1 MQNVDK
7 PVDIDTSGPGAEV
20 ELDSVKEE
28 LIEETI
34 VEEKTPGT
42 DKSYENERE
51 TKLEDGGSAD
61 DANAKSDEPTDVQA
75 SEENTE
81 KKKELEEYSEG
92 VKRRIAKLTKKMRE
106 SERREE
112 AATIYAKSVLAEK
125 EALSSRLAKLDTGFV
140 SEKENR
146 IKSGMEAAVAKLAKA
161 REESDLKAE
170 VAATAEISR
179 LGYEEARLAD
189 LKARQAEQKT
199 ETQIPQQPI
208 QQQEVEMP
216 RQVDSRARDWARKN
230 DWFNKDPIMTEGAKV
245 IHRQLTE
252 IEGYDPNTEPE
263 EYYSEVDRRI
273 RLEFPHKFDTNVT
286 QESTRPTQTVASA
299 TRANRSSGRKVV
311 KLTPSQVA
319 IAKKLGVPLKDYAEQ
334 LKITEG
340 V

>member
-1 MQNVDK
+1 MQDTDK
-7 PVDIDTSGPGAEV
+7 PVNIDTSGPGAEV

-125 EALSSRLAKLDTGFV
+125 EALSSRLSRLDTGFV

-189 LKARQAEQKT
+189 LKARQAEKKA
-199 ETQIPQQPI
+199 ETPVPQP
-208 QQQEVEMP
+208 QQQEVDVP

-230 DWFNKDPIMTEGAKV
+230 EWFNKDPIMTEGAKV

-252 IEGYDPNTEPE
+252 IEGYDPNTEAE

>member
-20 ELDSVKEE
+20 ELEENKETLVQE
-28 LIEETI
+28 QTPTEGTKDDNQPETNI
-34 VEEKTPGT
+34 
-42 DKSYENERE
+42 
-51 TKLEDGGSAD
+51 EDGSSAD
-61 DANAKSDEPTDVQA
+61 DANAKSDEPTDVQD
-75 SEENTE
+75 E
-81 KKKELEEYSEG
+81 KKESTDQKKELEEYSEG

-106 SERREE
+106 AERREE

-125 EALSSRLAKLDTGFV
+125 EKLNSRLAKLDTGFV
-140 SEKENR
+140 SEKESR

-161 REESDLKAE
+161 REDGDMKGE

-189 LKARQAEQKT
+189 LKSQQAESQPQT
-199 ETQIPQQPI
+199 PTQNQPQEQVEVPRRVDPRA
-208 QQQEVEMP
+208 QE
-216 RQVDSRARDWARKN
+216 WARTN
-230 DWFNKDPIMTEGAKV
+230 AWFNKDPVMTEGAKV

-252 IEGYDPNTEPE
+252 IEGYDPNSEPD
-263 EYYSEVDRRI
+263 EYYKEIDRRI
-273 RLEFPHKFDTNVT
+273 RLEFPHKFDTT
-286 QESTRPTQTVASA
+286 ASTETAKPTQTVASA
-299 TRANRSSGRKVV
+299 TRSSKTSGRKIV

-319 IAKKLGVPLKDYAEQ
+319 IANKLGVPLKDYAEQ

>member
-20 ELDSVKEE
+20 ELEENKETLVQEQTPTEGTKDDNQPETNIEDS
-28 LIEETI
+28 
-34 VEEKTPGT
+34 
-42 DKSYENERE
+42 S
-51 TKLEDGGSAD
+51 SSD
-61 DANAKSDEPTDVQA
+61 DANAKSDEPTDVQD
-75 SEENTE
+75 EKTE
-81 KKKELEEYSEG
+81 SKDQKKELEEYSDG

-106 SERREE
+106 AERREE

-125 EALSSRLAKLDTGFV
+125 EKLSSKLAKLDTGFV
-140 SEKENR
+140 SEKESR

-161 REESDLKAE
+161 REDGDMKGE

-189 LKARQAEQKT
+189 LKSQQAESQPQT
-199 ETQIPQQPI
+199 PTQNQPQEQVEVPRRVDPRA
-208 QQQEVEMP
+208 QE
-216 RQVDSRARDWARKN
+216 WARTN
-230 DWFNKDPIMTEGAKV
+230 AWFNKDPVMTEGAKV

-252 IEGYDPNTEPE
+252 IEGYDPNSEPD
-263 EYYSEVDRRI
+263 EYYKEIDRRI
-273 RLEFPHKFDTNVT
+273 RLEFPHKFDTT
-286 QESTRPTQTVASA
+286 ASTETAKPTQTVASA
-299 TRANRSSGRKVV
+299 TRSSKTSGRKIV

>member
-1 MQNVDK
+1 MQDTDK
-7 PVDIDTSGPGAEV
+7 PVNIDTSGPGAEV

-34 VEEKTPGT
+34 VEDKTPAE
-42 DKSYENERE
+42 DKSHENERE

-61 DANAKSDEPTDVQA
+61 DAIAKSDEPTDVQA

-81 KKKELEEYSEG
+81 KKKELDEYSDG

-112 AATIYAKSVLAEK
+112 AATIYARSVLAEK
-125 EALSSRLAKLDTGFV
+125 EALSSRLSKLDTGFV
-140 SEKENR
+140 AEKENR

-179 LGYEEARLAD
+179 LGYEEARLGD
-189 LKARQAEQKT
+189 LKARQAEQKAQT
-199 ETQIPQQPI
+199 PIPQQP
-208 QQQEVEMP
+208 QQEVEMP
-216 RQVDSRARDWARKN
+216 RQVDARARDWARKN
-230 DWFNKDPIMTEGAKV
+230 GWFNKDAVMTEGAKV

-252 IEGYDPNTEPE
+252 IEGYDPNSDAE

-273 RLEFPHKFDTNVT
+273 RLEFPHKFVTMEEDTIRK
-286 QESTRPTQTVASA
+286 SPTQTVASA
-299 TRANRSSGRKVV
+299 TRVNKTSGRKIVR
-311 KLTPSQVA
+311 LTPSQVA

-334 LKITEG
+334 LKITDG
-340 V
+340 G

>member
-20 ELDSVKEE
+20 ELEENKETLVQEQTPTEGTKDDNQPETNIEDS
-28 LIEETI
+28 
-34 VEEKTPGT
+34 
-42 DKSYENERE
+42 S
-51 TKLEDGGSAD
+51 SSD
-61 DANAKSDEPTDVQA
+61 DANAKSDEPTDVQD
-75 SEENTE
+75 EKTE
-81 KKKELEEYSEG
+81 SKDKKKELEEYSDG

-106 SERREE
+106 AERREE

-125 EALSSRLAKLDTGFV
+125 EKLNSRLAKLDTGFV
-140 SEKENR
+140 SEKESR

-161 REESDLKAE
+161 REDGDMKGE

-189 LKARQAEQKT
+189 LKSQQAESQPQT
-199 ETQIPQQPI
+199 PTQNQPQEQVEVPRRVDPRA
-208 QQQEVEMP
+208 QE
-216 RQVDSRARDWARKN
+216 WARTN
-230 DWFNKDPIMTEGAKV
+230 AWFNKDPVMTEGAKV

-252 IEGYDPNTEPE
+252 IEGYDPNSEPD
-263 EYYSEVDRRI
+263 EYYKEIDRRI
-273 RLEFPHKFDTNVT
+273 RLEFPHKFDTT
-286 QESTRPTQTVASA
+286 ASTETAKPTQTVASA
-299 TRANRSSGRKVV
+299 TRSSKTSGRKIV

-319 IAKKLGVPLKDYAEQ
+319 IANKLGVPLKDYAEQ

>member
-20 ELDSVKEE
+20 ELDPPKETLVQE
-28 LIEETI
+28 QPED
-34 VEEKTPGT
+34 KTPAE
-42 DKSYENERE
+42 DKTHENERE
-51 TKLEDGGSAD
+51 TKLEDGGSTD
-61 DANAKSDEPTDVQA
+61 DAIAKSDEPTDVQDK
-75 SEENTE
+75 EKNTE
-81 KKKELEEYSEG
+81 QKQELEEYSDG

-106 SERREE
+106 AERREE
-112 AATIYAKSVLAEK
+112 AATMYAKSVLAEK
-125 EALSSRLAKLDTGFV
+125 EQLSSRLTKLDTGFV

-146 IKSGMEAAVAKLAKA
+146 IKAGMEAAVAKLAKA

-170 VAATAEISR
+170 VAASAEISR

-189 LKARQAEQKT
+189 LKARQAETKA
-199 ETQIPQQPI
+199 ETPVNQPQEQ
-208 QQQEVEMP
+208 VEP
-216 RQVDSRARDWARKN
+216 QRQVDPRARQWAQKN
-230 DWFNKDPIMTEGAKV
+230 TWFNKDPIMTEGAKV

-273 RLEFPHKFDTNVT
+273 RLEFPHKFDTVAS
-286 QESTRPTQTVASA
+286 QETTKPTQTVASA
-299 TRANRSSGRKVV
+299 TRSSKTSSRKIV

>member
-1 MQNVDK
+1 MQDTDK
-7 PVDIDTSGPGAEV
+7 PVNIDTSGPGAEV

-34 VEEKTPGT
+34 VEEKTPET

-61 DANAKSDEPTDVQA
+61 DAIAKSDEPTDVQA

-81 KKKELEEYSEG
+81 KKKELDEYSDG

-112 AATIYAKSVLAEK
+112 AATIYARSVLAEK
-125 EALSSRLAKLDTGFV
+125 EALSSRLSKLDTGFV
-140 SEKENR
+140 AEKENR

-179 LGYEEARLAD
+179 LGYEEARLGD
-189 LKARQAEQKT
+189 LKARQAEQKAQT
-199 ETQIPQQPI
+199 PVPQQP
-208 QQQEVEMP
+208 QQEVEMP
-216 RQVDSRARDWARKN
+216 RQVDARARDWARKN
-230 DWFNKDPIMTEGAKV
+230 GWFNKDAVMTEGAKV

-252 IEGYDPNTEPE
+252 IEGYDPNSDAE

-273 RLEFPHKFDTNVT
+273 RLEFPHKFVTIEEDTIRK
-286 QESTRPTQTVASA
+286 SPTQTVASA
-299 TRANRSSGRKVV
+299 TRVNKTSGRKIVR
-311 KLTPSQVA
+311 LTPSQVA

>member
-1 MQNVDK
+1 MQDTDK
-7 PVDIDTSGPGAEV
+7 PVNIDTSGPGAEV

-34 VEEKTPGT
+34 VEEKPGT

-61 DANAKSDEPTDVQA
+61 DAIAKSDESTDVQA

>member
-1 MQNVDK
+1 MQDTDK
-7 PVDIDTSGPGAEV
+7 PVNIDTSGPGAEV

-28 LIEETI
+28 LIEQTI

-81 KKKELEEYSEG
+81 KKKELEEYSDG

-125 EALSSRLAKLDTGFV
+125 EALSSRLSKLDTGFV

>member
-1 MQNVDK
+1 MQDTDK

-20 ELDSVKEE
+20 ELEESKEN
-28 LIEETI
+28 LIEETLQ
-34 VEEKTPGT
+34 EDKTPAE
-42 DKSYENERE
+42 DKTHENERE

-61 DANAKSDEPTDVQA
+61 DAIAKSDEPTNVQA
-75 SEENTE
+75 NEENTE
-81 KKKELEEYSEG
+81 KKKELDEYSDG

-125 EALSSRLAKLDTGFV
+125 EALSSRLSKLDTGFV
-140 SEKENR
+140 TEKENR

-179 LGYEEARLAD
+179 LGYEEARLGD

-199 ETQIPQQPI
+199 QTPVPQ

-230 DWFNKDPIMTEGAKV
+230 EWFNKDPIMTEGAKV

-252 IEGYDPNTEPE
+252 IEGYDPNTEAE

-286 QESTRPTQTVASA
+286 QESTKPTQTVASA

>member
-1 MQNVDK
+1 MQDTDK
-7 PVDIDTSGPGAEV
+7 PVNIDTSGPGAEV

-125 EALSSRLAKLDTGFV
+125 EALSSRLSKLDTGFV

-170 VAATAEISR
+170 VAASAEISR

-189 LKARQAEQKT
+189 LKARQAEKKA
-199 ETQIPQQPI
+199 ETPVPQP
-208 QQQEVEMP
+208 QQQEVDVP

-230 DWFNKDPIMTEGAKV
+230 EWFNKDPIMTEGAKV

-252 IEGYDPNTEPE
+252 IEGYDPNTEAE